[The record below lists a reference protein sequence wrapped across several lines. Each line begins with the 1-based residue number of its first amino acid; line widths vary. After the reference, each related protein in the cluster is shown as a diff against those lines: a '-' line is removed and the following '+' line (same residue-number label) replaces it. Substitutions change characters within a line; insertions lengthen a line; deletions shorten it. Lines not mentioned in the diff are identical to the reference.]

1 MKRFIHISVYG
12 LLALVMLAALACGGD
27 SDTAPDESAPEPT
40 APLAQSVPTAEPSPA
55 PTSTVEPTSTLG
67 ADTPA
72 SDLDTGPKPD
82 NRSRA

>member
-55 PTSTVEPTSTLG
+55 PTSTAEPTATLG
-67 ADTPA
+67 AGTSA
-72 SDLDTGPKPD
+72 SDLDTGPKSNDP
-82 NRSRA
+82 SHA